1 MPIKQRKKIM
11 APATLRPNVGVS
23 NETLNVV
30 LGGVK
35 DDVER
40 LASKID
46 VLTEAIASLSR
57 IEQRQISIKDDMN
70 LAFAKAEAVEKR
82 VAAIEIVMPGLV
94 ETRQWVTAGMIAGV
108 AMILIAVA
116 SLVLYPRPPAY
127 VVMNPAAA
135 SAGEA
140 HIDIPKAAPG
150 Q

>member
-1 MPIKQRKKIM
+1 M
-11 APATLRPNVGVS
+11 APANINPSIGVS

-35 DDVER
+35 SDVER
-40 LASKID
+40 LSGKID
-46 VLTEAIASLSR
+46 DLTEAVASLSR

-70 LAFAKAEAVEKR
+70 IAFAKAEAVEKR
-82 VAAIEIVMPGLV
+82 LVAIEIKMPGLV
-94 ETRQWVTAGMIAGV
+94 ETRNWVTAGMVAGV

-135 SAGEA
+135 VAGET
-140 HIDIPKAAPG
+140 HIDVPKAAPA